1 MGKGSFVLGAGIVGL
16 GIAACAV
23 YTIGGINHIPIG
35 SVGIVK
41 HMDGTVTE
49 LSQGWHWTGWTV
61 GVQEY
66 PTYMQSLV
74 LNDKTAWGVGTA
86 DQQEL
91 SVDTSLTWKIGT
103 QDVTALYQSVGG
115 KDIDYVRD
123 SIVLPTMKNVANQVT
138 HKYGWNDIK
147 GAKQSVVSAE
157 INKELKDQLGKAGI
171 EIGTFGFTSVGSP
184 AGMADS
190 QKALAS
196 AELGKQQ
203 ATANQQKQQIEN
215 ETAISKAKADAE
227 VKKIEAQATQQQ
239 AQALNEFIIQH
250 EWISKWDGKLPTTSL
265 GSGQNMMMNIPQAK

>member
-1 MGKGSFVLGAGIVGL
+1 MSKNSFLIGAGVVGL
-16 GIAACAV
+16 GLLAGAV
-23 YTIGGINHIPIG
+23 YAIGGIEKISIG
-35 SVGIVK
+35 QVGIVK
-41 HMDGTVTE
+41 HMDGEVSE
-49 LSQGWHWTGWTV
+49 LSQGWHWVGWTV

-74 LNDKTAWGVGTA
+74 LNDKAAWGIGTA

-91 SVDTSLTWKIGT
+91 NVDTSLTWKIGT
-103 QDVTALYQSVGG
+103 KNVTALYQAVGG

-123 SIVLPTMKNVANQVT
+123 SIVLPTMKNVVNQVT

-147 GAKQSVVSAE
+147 GAKQAQVTAE
-157 INKELKDQLGKAGI
+157 INEQLKTQLGNAGI
-171 EIGTFGFTSVGSP
+171 ELGTFGFTSVGSP

-215 ETAISKAKADAE
+215 ETAIAKAKADAE

-239 AQALNEFIIQH
+239 AQALNELVIQKMWV
-250 EWISKWDGKLPTTSL
+250 EKWDGKLPNYQMGNSTP
-265 GSGQNMMMNIPQAK
+265 MINIPSGK